1 VTNFVGNSLADWC
14 DENTRIVCEIFADE
28 VLKGNRSS
36 THLSKTGYKNVI
48 ERFKDRTGLTILGS
62 NSRINRISASRI
74 MIFGRD

>member
-1 VTNFVGNSLADWC
+1 MVLIADWC
-14 DENTRIVCEIFADE
+14 DENTRIAYEIFADE

-36 THLSKTGYKNVI
+36 THLSKTDYKNVI

-62 NSRINRISASRI
+62 NSRINGISASRI